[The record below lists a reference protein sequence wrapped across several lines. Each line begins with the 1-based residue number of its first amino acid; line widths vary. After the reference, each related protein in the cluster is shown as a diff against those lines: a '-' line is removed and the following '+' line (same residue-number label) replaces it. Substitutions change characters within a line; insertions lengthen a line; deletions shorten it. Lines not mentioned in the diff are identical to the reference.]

1 MLHHVLLASPPGS
14 EAASRTYYGEL
25 LGLTEISKP
34 PALAARGGCWF
45 RGTGY
50 ELHLGI
56 EADFRPARKAHP
68 AIRVGDLAAVAAR
81 LSEAGHAVKI
91 DDELPGFR
99 RFYADDPHGNRL
111 EFVQPTEPDWDLGD
125 GISVRRAR
133 AVDVPA
139 VIELLRDDPLGRQ
152 RETGTPDDYDAA
164 FTAIDADPHQ
174 LLAVVE
180 ADASDGTGRG
190 IIGTCQLTF
199 IAGLS
204 RHGTLR
210 MIIEA
215 VRIAAGQRS
224 RGLGSRLL
232 DWTLE
237 RARDRGAG
245 LVQLTT
251 DKSRTDAHRFYAR
264 HGFVAS
270 HEGMKL
276 ILDPAPVSR

>member
-1 MLHHVLLASPPGS
+1 MLHHVLLASPPDS
-14 EAASRTYYGEL
+14 EPASRAYYGDL
-25 LGLTEISKP
+25 LGLTEIPKP
-34 PALAARGGCWF
+34 PALATRGGCWF
-45 RGTGY
+45 RGPGY

-56 EADFRPARKAHP
+56 EEDFRPARKAHP
-68 AIRVGDLAAVAAR
+68 AIRVGDLDRLAR
-81 LSEAGHAVKI
+81 QLTDAGHQARI

-111 EFVQPTEPDWDLGD
+111 EFVQPIDPEWDLGD
-125 GISVRRAR
+125 GVSVRRAR
-133 AVDVPA
+133 AADIPA
-139 VIELLRDDPLGRQ
+139 VVELLRDDPLGRQ
-152 RETGTPDDYDAA
+152 RETGSTADYDDA
-164 FTAIDADPHQ
+164 FAAIDADPNQ
-174 LLAVVE
+174 LLAIVV
-180 ADASDGTGRG
+180 ADEL

-215 VRIAAGQRS
+215 VRIAADQRS
-224 RGLGSRLL
+224 RGLGGRLL
-232 DWTLE
+232 AWTLD
-237 RARDRGAG
+237 RARERGAG

-276 ILDPAPVSR
+276 VL

>member
-1 MLHHVLLASPPGS
+1 MLHHVLLASPPAS
-14 EAASRTYYGEL
+14 EPASRAYYGDL
-25 LGLTEISKP
+25 LGLTEVAKP
-34 PALAARGGCWF
+34 LALAARGGCWF
-45 RGTGY
+45 RGPGY

-56 EADFRPARKAHP
+56 EEDFRPARKAHP
-68 AIRVGDLAAVAAR
+68 AIRVGDLDDLAR
-81 LSEAGHAVKI
+81 RLTAAGHPVGI

-111 EFVQPTEPDWDLGD
+111 EFVQPIEPVWDLGD
-125 GISVRRAR
+125 GVIMRRAR
-133 AVDVPA
+133 AADVPA

-152 RETGTPDDYDAA
+152 RETGSVADYLDAFA
-164 FTAIDADPHQ
+164 AIDVDPNQ
-174 LLAVVE
+174 VLAVVV
-180 ADASDGTGRG
+180 DDDVV
-190 IIGTCQLTF
+190 IGTCQLTF

-215 VRIAAGQRS
+215 VRIAAEHRS

-232 DWTLE
+232 AWAIE
-237 RARDRGAG
+237 RARERGAG

-276 ILDPAPVSR
+276 ILS

>member
-14 EAASRTYYGEL
+14 EAASRAYFGDL
-25 LGLTEISKP
+25 LGLTEIPKP

-45 RGTGY
+45 RGAGY

-56 EADFRPARKAHP
+56 EEDFRPARKAHP
-68 AIRVGDLAAVAAR
+68 AIRVGDLDAVAAR
-81 LSEAGHAVKI
+81 LHEAGHPVRI
-91 DDELPGFR
+91 DDELPGFQ

-111 EFVQPTEPDWDLGD
+111 EFVQPDEPAGELGD
-125 GISVRRAR
+125 GVTVRRAR
-133 AVDVPA
+133 AADVPA

-152 RETGTPDDYDAA
+152 RETGTPDAYRAA
-164 FTAIDADPHQ
+164 FAAIDADPNQ

-180 ADASDGTGRG
+180 AEGM

-224 RGLGSRLL
+224 RGLGGRLL
-232 DWTLE
+232 GWTLD
-237 RARDRGAG
+237 RARERGAG

-276 ILDPAPVSR
+276 VLEPAPVSP

>member
-14 EAASRTYYGEL
+14 EAASRSFYGQL
-25 LGLTEISKP
+25 LGLAEIAKP
-34 PALAARGGCWF
+34 SALTARGGCWF
-45 RGTGY
+45 RGMGF

-56 EADFRPARKAHP
+56 EDDFRPARKAHP
-68 AIRVGDLAAVAAR
+68 AIRVGDLDTLAER
-81 LSEAGHAVKI
+81 LSEAGHPIKI
-91 DDELPGFR
+91 DDDLPGFR
-99 RFYADDPHGNRL
+99 RFYADDPHDNRL
-111 EFVQPTEPDWDLGD
+111 EFVQPIEEDWLIGK
-125 GISVRRAR
+125 GVVVRRAR
-133 AVDVPA
+133 AADVPA
-139 VIELLRDDPLGRQ
+139 IIELLRDDPLGRR
-152 RETGTPDDYDAA
+152 REEGTPEAYRDA
-164 FTAIDADPHQ
+164 FTAIDGDPNQ
-174 LLAVVE
+174 FLTVVE
-180 ADASDGTGRG
+180 SDAK

-215 VRIAAGQRS
+215 VRIAGDQRS

-232 DWTLE
+232 GWAVD
-237 RARDRGAG
+237 RARARGAG

-251 DKSRTDAHRFYAR
+251 DKTRVDAHRFYAR

-276 ILDPAPVSR
+276 VL